1 MKWPISAT
9 DSRRPM
15 CRCSF
20 ACHTPATLRSGQ
32 RPKPSDLIRP
42 TNFVPF
48 FLAPMCQ
55 NYRPP
60 DLQSVAGPKECAP
73 IDPQDRGQAANFLL
87 CTETPARSFLLCGG
101 GGRPSD
107 KTLNPVDCEIES
119 VLAKH
124 HIQHKK
130 NPRRMFFLNAEF
142 LLPAE
147 PNRHNSGIGHPLLAQ
162 ESTTYLWG

>member
-42 TNFVPF
+42 TIFFLF

-101 GGRPSD
+101 GGGGGPFWPNITFNTK
-107 KTLNPVDCEIES
+107 KT
-119 VLAKH
+119 
-124 HIQHKK
+124 
-130 NPRRMFFLNAEF
+130 RRMFFLNAES